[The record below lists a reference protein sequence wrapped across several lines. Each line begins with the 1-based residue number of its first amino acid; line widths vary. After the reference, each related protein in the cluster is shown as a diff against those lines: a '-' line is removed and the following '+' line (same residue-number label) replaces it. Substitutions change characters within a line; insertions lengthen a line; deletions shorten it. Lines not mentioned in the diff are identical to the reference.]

1 MRWQIEL
8 LFKAWKSVFDLDK
21 VKEMKKERFE
31 CHLYGTLIAILVTQT
46 FLFQARMY
54 WHQREDIQI
63 SEQKALDLLQSYW
76 HQFLLSPSKAEMDSS
91 AFLSLLR
98 KHARKDRRRGEETAS
113 DILTKLEI
121 W

>member
-1 MRWQIEL
+1 
-8 LFKAWKSVFDLDK
+8 
-21 VKEMKKERFE
+21 MKKEHFE

-54 WHQREDIQI
+54 WHQKEDIEI
-63 SEQKALDLLQSYW
+63 SERKALDLLQSYW
-76 HQFLLSPSKAEMDSS
+76 HQLLLRSHMAEINLFSL
-91 AFLSLLR
+91 LSLLR
-98 KHARKDRRRGEETAS
+98 KHAKKGRRKGEETAS